1 MDVEIHLPK
10 DQCNCLSDHIPA
22 DFPLHQVFEPS
33 QHIYS
38 EYSDD
43 VVLTC
48 TRAEAESLL
57 EVARE
62 HCRGAMTAIHNA
74 IMRASRSAR
83 PKDG

>member
-10 DQCNCLSDHIPA
+10 EQCTCLSDHVP
-22 DFPLHQVFEPS
+22 DHFPLRRVFEPPKF
-33 QHIYS
+33 I
-38 EYSDD
+38 ELKDTDD
-43 VVLTC
+43 VVIKC

-74 IMRASRSAR
+74 IMRANRSA
-83 PKDG
+83 P